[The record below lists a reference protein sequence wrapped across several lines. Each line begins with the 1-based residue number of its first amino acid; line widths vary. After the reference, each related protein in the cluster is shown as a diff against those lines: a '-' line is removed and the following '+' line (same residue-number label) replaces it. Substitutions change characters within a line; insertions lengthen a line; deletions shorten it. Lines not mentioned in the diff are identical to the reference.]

1 MRTTSNI
8 QVMVEKK
15 KRDQQRRNNIG
26 AKKNK
31 KTTEGKMDDE
41 TYKKRLYD
49 FIIHVTEHPKSFL
62 KLTSLHL
69 CWLFLINTQVAPSG
83 LKNKIKKIKIKK
95 KKVSGV

>member
-1 MRTTSNI
+1 
-8 QVMVEKK
+8 
-15 KRDQQRRNNIG
+15 
-26 AKKNK
+26 
-31 KTTEGKMDDE
+31 MDDE

-69 CWLFLINTQVAPSG
+69 CWLFLINTQAAPSG
-83 LKNKIKKIKIKK
+83 FKKK

>member
-1 MRTTSNI
+1 
-8 QVMVEKK
+8 
-15 KRDQQRRNNIG
+15 
-26 AKKNK
+26 
-31 KTTEGKMDDE
+31 MDDE

-83 LKNKIKKIKIKK
+83 LKNKIKKIKKK
-95 KKVSGV
+95 KKKGQWSLKIWAPELLTPFHIKRNIRWPFKNTETLKTAFIQ